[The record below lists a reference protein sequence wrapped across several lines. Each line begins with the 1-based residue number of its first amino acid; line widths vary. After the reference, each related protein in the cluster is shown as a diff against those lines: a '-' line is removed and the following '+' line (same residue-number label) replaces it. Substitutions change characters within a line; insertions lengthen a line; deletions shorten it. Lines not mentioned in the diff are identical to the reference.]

1 MTSNNTLNKQKEL
14 VQVLFKKASGDQS
27 SVDTSSFLPQ
37 GFSGSSVTLRQ
48 PSSPYMDAPTPGAP
62 RATVEGLRETYGGT
76 TPVSPNPT
84 GTEPQSSSGES
95 SPAGTEPTQGSTSP
109 AGTEPQSS
117 SGEPTGF
124 NGTAYRFDGENFYQP
139 EADRNGQP
147 RRTMS
152 PISEYKKTP
161 ETKGT
166 PWIDS
171 ILNTLYD
178 NKFAVGGGLGGALL
192 GALAGGEN
200 KLLWS
205 LLLGGLGAGAGY
217 MFDRD

>member
-1 MTSNNTLNKQKEL
+1 MVDNNVLNKQKEL

-27 SVDTSSFLPQ
+27 GAGTSSSS
-37 GFSGSSVTLRQ
+37 SGGTSSTPTTTGTSGGSKPFGDIPRR
-48 PSSPYMDAPTPGAP
+48 PFEDEPTPGKPGPFGHPMIGA
-62 RATVEGLRETYGGT
+62 GT
-76 TPVSPNPT
+76 GTQTGTQRPVSTGFNPT
-84 GTEPQSSSGES
+84 G
-95 SPAGTEPTQGSTSP
+95 
-109 AGTEPQSS
+109 
-117 SGEPTGF
+117 
-124 NGTAYRFDGENFYQP
+124 YRFDGENIHQP
-139 EADRNGQP
+139 EADQNVPNRGN
-147 RRTMS
+147 MS
-152 PISEYKKTP
+152 PMKNP
-161 ETKGT
+161 ESKT

-171 ILNTLYD
+171 LLNTLSE